1 MHWTRIPLVAAAFAS
16 AVGCA
21 TSIDPLGRFT
31 DAGPE
36 NGGGSSAGGPAAG
49 GFPGLGGS
57 SGTGGDPSSGGSS
70 NGGGFPSLGGA
81 GGTSGSNNGGT
92 AGISGAGGA
101 MPASCANK
109 VCVDVFDCVF
119 VYLGNSCGYTA
130 CTGGICK

>member
-1 MHWTRIPLVAAAFAS
+1 MHWNRVPLVIAVLVA

-21 TSIDPLGRFT
+21 TSIDPLGRFS

-36 NGGGSSAGGPAAG
+36 NGGAPSAGGPSAG
-49 GFPGLGGS
+49 SFPGLGGS
-57 SGTGGDPSSGGSS
+57 SSTGGDPSSGG
-70 NGGGFPSLGGA
+70 
-81 GGTSGSNNGGT
+81 T
-92 AGISGAGGA
+92 AGISGSGGA

-109 VCVDVFDCVF
+109 ACVDVFDCVF